1 MNDIENGW
9 IGSEDRES
17 YEEIEPAHI
26 CAWCGEDIFEGDEYY
41 DFEGDSVC
49 FECINKCLKIA

>member
-9 IGSEDRES
+9 LGSEDKGWDEP
-17 YEEIEPAHI
+17 EEATFV